1 MSKKKK
7 KNYEGVGVN
16 YTVQLLKHLAIAS
29 NLNLEAT
36 RVRVLF
42 SFKSQLILIQKLNGW
57 KKNKRNKEEE
67 FQIIRKIIL
76 DFDHT
81 II

>member
-1 MSKKKK
+1 M
-7 KNYEGVGVN
+7 N

>member
-1 MSKKKK
+1 M
-7 KNYEGVGVN
+7 N

-67 FQIIRKIIL
+67 EQRRRVS
-76 DFDHT
+76 DY
-81 II
+81 